1 MDWGKKKKTEYFSL
15 KETLPEENI
24 PLATTSELF
33 DADLVEL

>member
-1 MDWGKKKKTEYFSL
+1 MDWGKEKNRVFLL

-24 PLATTSELF
+24 PLATTNELF